1 MTPTKKKLKPNNTPE
16 CPSPTTFEL
25 QEKRRKNRAA
35 AAKCRQKKRAS
46 LAELNEEKIRL
57 QIITNQY
64 DEQNQQLKNE
74 CDELFKFFTGFTI
87 DEMGVPLIRN
97 EGSEVNLIDE
107 VPDFDTFGALAED
120 FSSSTNNDE
129 VVPSDDDSSDNSS
142 ENTQK
147 ETDENLINKTL
158 NPDDKMSPFIRI
170 ANLLATLNSQEL
182 HVLNQISEQQKLNDQ
197 RNHYQSLANEIAE
210 DVNLHINEIE
220 ANGNFKMDDN
230 CWGMIKKVS
239 DIFREERERFY
250 ERYGDVIGEIRFGYG
265 NMERRN
271 KTNYIE

>member
-1 MTPTKKKLKPNNTPE
+1 MLFLNTESKASEQFSFHLISQATETYNNKMKLIAT
-16 CPSPTTFEL
+16 SLLLGSASADVFL
-25 QEKRRKNRAA
+25 KRSWR
-35 AAKCRQKKRAS
+35 
-46 LAELNEEKIRL
+46 
-57 QIITNQY
+57 
-64 DEQNQQLKNE
+64 
-74 CDELFKFFTGFTI
+74 
-87 DEMGVPLIRN
+87 
-97 EGSEVNLIDE
+97 
-107 VPDFDTFGALAED
+107 
-120 FSSSTNNDE
+120 
-129 VVPSDDDSSDNSS
+129 
-142 ENTQK
+142 
-147 ETDENLINKTL
+147 TL

-170 ANLLATLNSQEL
+170 ANLLTTLNSQEL